1 MAITIGMVNAKG
13 GVAKT
18 SSVANLAAALSERG
32 LRVLMVDVDP
42 QASLTV
48 VCGQYEAAGREKKNL
63 WMLLKSWLNWAS
75 DQQGIDPRSM
85 VLHLPGYCGADLI
98 PATLDLLAADQ
109 ELLSRP
115 GRELV
120 LRAALTGL
128 KDDYDIILLDSRPAL
143 GLLPD
148 NVAAAADFV
157 LIPMPA
163 EEMAMQGLNLLLQS
177 IIVIKR
183 LHNKDLEIL
192 GLFVPMF
199 QGRLKHAQEILAE
212 LYRIADK
219 ARQFGVTLTI
229 FDTRVPRSTKVAEAT
244 KRRRS
249 VLDYAPDSPGA
260 QGYRQ
265 LAEELQRRIGLSPA
279 APKEAQS

>member
-1 MAITIGMVNAKG
+1 
-13 GVAKT
+13 
-18 SSVANLAAALSERG
+18 
-32 LRVLMVDVDP
+32 
-42 QASLTV
+42 
-48 VCGQYEAAGREKKNL
+48 
-63 WMLLKSWLNWAS
+63 
-75 DQQGIDPRSM
+75 
-85 VLHLPGYCGADLI
+85 
-98 PATLDLLAADQ
+98 
-109 ELLSRP
+109 
-115 GRELV
+115 
-120 LRAALTGL
+120 
-128 KDDYDIILLDSRPAL
+128 
-143 GLLPD
+143 
-148 NVAAAADFV
+148 
-157 LIPMPA
+157 
-163 EEMAMQGLNLLLQS
+163 MQGLNLLLQS